1 MYDSLSD
8 YSREPVPRQSRRG
21 VIWIAATSSAWLVA
35 VTTLFT
41 GGALAADLDITE
53 ITVAILIGMGIIAIV
68 GYGMGRL
75 GATFHVSTT
84 MLARNTF
91 GTFGAAILGVILA
104 LTLGIGWFAW
114 QLSFFATTLSE
125 ILPAAAWAKP
135 PYSIAWA
142 GILMTMTALGGFRS
156 LAWLSIVAVP
166 LVLAVAG
173 FGIYLALGSSDP
185 ALASSVATKA
195 GSLTMMTGITAVV
208 GSAIFGA
215 VVVADISR
223 YSRDAKSGALAVALG
238 YAGGGTVVMI
248 AGAIMA
254 EYANVPGVSVT
265 ANVPAAMNAL
275 GMGYWAFIVLLLAQW
290 TTNDS
295 NLYSGSLGLAGVL
308 PFPKPYLVLSM
319 GTLGIAIASIGIEN
333 FFVPYLVFLGTFMPP
348 VAGVII
354 VDYYIFR
361 MRGKQTLELDMFE
374 RAKPVHWLACLS
386 VVLGGITAQ
395 QLAQLGSIFG
405 AASVISFI
413 FSGVYY
419 FLPKFLLLSKQTA
432 SIR

>member
-1 MYDSLSD
+1 MAD
-8 YSREPVPRQSRRG
+8 
-21 VIWIAATSSAWLVA
+21 
-35 VTTLFT
+35 
-41 GGALAADLDITE
+41 DLDIRE
-53 ITVAILIGMGIIAIV
+53 ITVAIVVGMTIIGIV

-84 MLARNTF
+84 MLAKNTF

-114 QLSFFATTLSE
+114 QLSFFATTLRE
-125 ILPAAAWAKP
+125 ILPDAPWANP
-135 PYSIAWA
+135 AYSIVWA
-142 GILMTMTALGGFRS
+142 GALMTMTAFGGFRW
-156 LAWLSIVAVP
+156 LAWLSIIAVP

-173 FGIYLALGSSDP
+173 FGMYLALGNSDP
-185 ALASSVATKA
+185 VTFPPIAAKA
-195 GSLTMMTGITAVV
+195 GALTMMTGITAVV

-223 YSRDAKSGALAVALG
+223 YARNARSGGLAVALG
-238 YAGGGTVVMI
+238 YASGGTIVMI

-254 EYANVPGVSVT
+254 EYASVPGVPAA
-265 ANVPAAMNAL
+265 ANIPAAMHAL

-295 NLYSGSLGLAGVL
+295 NLYSGSLGLAGVV
-308 PFPKPYLVLSM
+308 PFPKPYLVLAM

-348 VAGVII
+348 VAGVIM
-354 VDYYIFR
+354 VDYYVFR
-361 MRGKQTLELDMFE
+361 MRRLETTEFDSFE
-374 RAKPVHWLACLS
+374 QADPVHWRACGA
-386 VVLGGITAQ
+386 VVLGGLTAQ

-405 AASVISFI
+405 AASVTSFA
-413 FSGVYY
+413 FGGLFY
-419 FLPKFLLLSKQTA
+419 FLSKFV
-432 SIR
+432 SISRCGR

>member
-1 MYDSLSD
+1 METSLSD
-8 YSREPVPRQSRRG
+8 YSREAVPDGARRS

-41 GGALAADLDITE
+41 GGALADDLEITQ
-53 ITVAILIGMGIIAIV
+53 ITVAILAGMAIIAIV

-75 GATFHVSTT
+75 GATYHVSTT
-84 MLARNTF
+84 MLAKNTF
-91 GTFGAAILGVILA
+91 GTFGAAILGIILA

-114 QLSFFATTLSE
+114 QLSFFATTLRE
-125 ILPAAAWAKP
+125 ILPNAAWAKP
-135 PYSIAWA
+135 AYSIVWA
-142 GILMTMTALGGFRS
+142 GTLMTMTAFGGFRW

-173 FGIYLALGSSDP
+173 FGMFLALGNSEP
-185 ALASSVATKA
+185 ALVPSVAAKA
-195 GSLTMMTGITAVV
+195 GAFTMMTGITAVV

-223 YSRDAKSGALAVALG
+223 YSKDANSGGLAVSLG
-238 YAGGGTVVMI
+238 YAGGGTIVMI

-254 EYANVPGVSVT
+254 EYASVPGVT
-265 ANVPAAMNAL
+265 AAANVPAAMNAL

-295 NLYSGSLGLAGVL
+295 NLYSGSLGLAGVV
-308 PFPKPYLVLSM
+308 PFPKPYLVLAM

-333 FFVPYLVFLGTFMPP
+333 FFVLYLVFLGTFMPP

-354 VDYYIFR
+354 VDYYVFR
-361 MRGKQTLELDMFE
+361 MRGKQTPEFDSFAQGE
-374 RAKPVHWLACLS
+374 TVHWLACGA
-386 VVLGGITAQ
+386 VVLGGIAAQ

-405 AASVISFI
+405 AASVTSFV
-413 FSGVYY
+413 FGGLFY
-419 FLPKFLLLSKQTA
+419 FLPKVLFRAKAL
-432 SIR
+432 

>member
-1 MYDSLSD
+1 MKNSLSD
-8 YSREPVPRQSRRG
+8 FSREPVPAGSRRS

-41 GGALAADLDITE
+41 GGALADDLDITK
-53 ITVAILIGMGIIAIV
+53 ITVAIVVGMTIIGIV

-84 MLARNTF
+84 MLAKNTF
-91 GTFGAAILGVILA
+91 GTLGAAILGVILA

-114 QLSFFATTLSE
+114 QLSFFATTLRE
-125 ILPAAAWAKP
+125 ILPDAPWANP
-135 PYSIAWA
+135 TYSIVWA
-142 GILMTMTALGGFRS
+142 GTLMTMTAFGGFRW

-173 FGIYLALGSSDP
+173 FGIYLALGNSDP
-185 ALASSVATKA
+185 APVAPVATKIGA
-195 GSLTMMTGITAVV
+195 LTMMTGITAVV

-223 YSRDAKSGALAVALG
+223 YSRNANSGGLAVGLG
-238 YAGGGTVVMI
+238 YAGGGTIVMI

-254 EYANVPGVSVT
+254 EYASVPGVT
-265 ANVPAAMNAL
+265 AAANVPAAMNAL

-295 NLYSGSLGLAGVL
+295 NLYSGSLGLAGVV
-308 PFPKPYLVLSM
+308 PFPKPYLVLAM
-319 GTLGIAIASIGIEN
+319 GVLGIAIASIGIEN

-354 VDYYIFR
+354 VDYYVFR
-361 MRGKQTLELDMFE
+361 MRGKQTPEFDSVHQGE
-374 RAKPVHWLACLS
+374 TVHWLACGA
-386 VVLGGITAQ
+386 VVLGGIAAQ
-395 QLAQLGSIFG
+395 QLAKLGSILG
-405 AASVISFI
+405 AASVTSFL
-413 FSGVYY
+413 FGGLFY
-419 FLPKFLLLSKQTA
+419 FLPKVL
-432 SIR
+432 IRSDTS